1 MPSSDFMALQLRRKC
16 LLFPFLHEKPN
27 QNKPGVSTYSTRR
40 LTRSQET
47 LVTDGAAVFAASLN
61 TFNSSL
67 VIPAA
72 IAASQVD
79 HIGRIQ
85 HVNNVSQ
92 RYFFLLFSVDI
103 GQRPTAL
110 PAFVCWSTVELS
122 HKAKY
127 ISKLLQLA
135 VSSIY
140 ITASDVAAA
149 VAVET
154 AVLFRTTFSILPSRA
169 SLSHYAM
176 YQHN

>member
-1 MPSSDFMALQLRRKC
+1 MPASDFMALQLWRKC

-47 LVTDGAAVFAASLN
+47 LVADGAAVFAASLN

-67 VIPAA
+67 VVPAA

-103 GQRPTAL
+103 SQRPTA
-110 PAFVCWSTVELS
+110 FVCWFTVELS

-176 YQHN
+176 YQPNN